1 MSIDKKKVYVIKSI
15 EQPAVTF
22 DQIGSLKTIKESLQ
36 NLSKDQKII
45 TTAHEAIRSNIEKK
59 FN

>member
-1 MSIDKKKVYVIKSI
+1 VIKSI
-15 EQPAVTF
+15 EQPAATF